1 MNTERIP
8 NSCPKCGA
16 PIPPDAPEGLCP
28 GCLLAGA
35 ANGTDAGRKHS
46 PPTSLP
52 SIKSVAAAFPQ
63 LEILEIIGFG
73 GMGVV
78 YKARQPQLDRRVALK
93 VLPQTL
99 ASDPAFAERFQREA
113 RFLARLN
120 HPNIVTVYDFG
131 QSSDYCY
138 LLLEYVD
145 GVNLR
150 QAMQAGRFA
159 AREALA
165 IVPKI
170 CEALQ
175 FAHEKGVLHRD
186 IKPENILLD
195 SQGRVKLADFGI
207 AKLMVEPGDRPSDV
221 TLTQSGSR
229 LGTAHYMAPEQVE
242 HPGDVDHRA
251 DIYSLGVIFYEL
263 LTGELPL
270 GRFAAPSEKSDTDA
284 RVDAIVFRALAK
296 EREFRQQSV
305 SEVKT
310 QIEGLADQPTSA
322 RNSTASVNPSTPSAP
337 GIHPDVR
344 RPNPWP
350 NRLFWLVLAL
360 VLLPA
365 SLLVSG
371 LAFPVLARKGLDLF
385 GLLLAVLIPM
395 GTVVLLLLGLRKT
408 APRHNPNLPVS
419 PWNPWP
425 RRFFLTLVL
434 GLGIP
439 ALLLAVGIA
448 IPNVLRRRDAAMDAW
463 MKGQRN
469 WTEYLVLDHQVIAGQ
484 EEHMT
489 VRLTTVEPTDL
500 RLIWGQQRVTAPL
513 LESKKGMFSTDLR
526 VSWQVNSNG
535 LQFKG
540 LIGSDDLHSL
550 IVQSRM
556 PVNRYHRYEFQTNVL
571 TTQLWNR
578 RAALLWVD
586 GQPIQLELLS
596 RTTTHGDIGGLPQI
610 LLTNLAPVQLPLEL
624 SARYGIPNSSNSK
637 EARTAALRWHNA
649 WKHSEEVRARV
660 HEGVLPSSGPEM
672 AGALYDLYLAE
683 DEFRGLHL
691 DAAFDRLA
699 YAEEMMNIARNR
711 FSAGLMTRKELEEAE
726 NELIAAKEAIAVKEA
741 IGSAAGP
748 NGR

>member
-1 MNTERIP
+1 
-8 NSCPKCGA
+8 
-16 PIPPDAPEGLCP
+16 
-28 GCLLAGA
+28 
-35 ANGTDAGRKHS
+35 
-46 PPTSLP
+46 
-52 SIKSVAAAFPQ
+52 VAAAFPQ
-63 LEILEIIGFG
+63 LEIVEIIGFG

-78 YKARQPQLDRRVALK
+78 YKARQPQLDRWVALK

-120 HPNIVTVYDFG
+120 HPNIVAVYDFG
-131 QSSDYCY
+131 QSAGFCF

-150 QAMQAGRFA
+150 QAMQAGRFSS
-159 AREALA
+159 REALT

-207 AKLMVEPGDRPSDV
+207 AKLMVEPGDRPADV

-242 HPGDVDHRA
+242 HPSDVDHRA

-310 QIEGLADQPTSA
+310 QVESLGEKQSPPITTDGVT
-322 RNSTASVNPSTPSAP
+322 NPSTPSVSGPKA
-337 GIHPDVR
+337 DAA

-350 NRLFWLVLAL
+350 NRLFWLLLSL
-360 VLLPA
+360 VLVPV
-365 SLLVSG
+365 SMLVSG
-371 LAFPVLARKGLDLF
+371 LLAPVVARYDLS
-385 GLLLAVLIPM
+385 LLGVLIAVLIPL
-395 GTVVLLLLGLRKT
+395 GTVALIVYGFRKT
-408 APRHNPNLPVS
+408 APKPDPTNPVVT
-419 PWNPWP
+419 WNPWP
-425 RRFFLTLVL
+425 RRIFYSLLL

-439 ALLLAVGIA
+439 PLLLAVGIA
-448 IPNVLRRRDAAMDAW
+448 IPGINRRRATAAEEARQTD
-463 MKGQRN
+463 QRN
-469 WTEYLVLDHQVIAGQ
+469 GWESQVLDHKVIAGQ
-484 EEHMT
+484 EEHLT

-500 RLIWGQQRVTAPL
+500 RLIWGQQRITAPL
-513 LESKKGMFSTDLR
+513 LESKPGIYSTDLR
-526 VSWQVNSNG
+526 VSWQISSNQ

-540 LIGSDDLHSL
+540 VIGSDDGHGLN
-550 IVQSRM
+550 IQSRM
-556 PVNRYHRYEFQTNVL
+556 PLNPYSTDRFQIDVL
-571 TTQLWNR
+571 QTQLWNHR
-578 RAALLWVD
+578 GALLWVD
-586 GQPIQLELLS
+586 GQPVQLELLS
-596 RTTTHGDIGGLPQI
+596 RTTTNGDIGGLPQI
-610 LLTNLAPVQLPLEL
+610 LLTNLASVQLTVEL
-624 SARYGIPNSSNSK
+624 RARYGIPYVPNT
-637 EARTAALRWHNA
+637 EAARTAALRWHNA
-649 WKHSEEVRARV
+649 WKHSEEVRAQARV
-660 HEGVLPSSGPEM
+660 GVLSTSGPEM
-672 AGALYDLYLAE
+672 AGALYRLYLAE
-683 DEFRGLHL
+683 DEFRGLPL

-699 YAEEMMNIARNR
+699 YAEEMMNMVEIR
-711 FSAGLMTRKELEEAE
+711 FSAGQATRKELEEAE
-726 NELIAAKEAIAVKEA
+726 NELAAAKAAF
-741 IGSAAGP
+741 GSATGP
-748 NGR
+748 NGQ

>member
-16 PIPPDAPEGLCP
+16 AIPPDAPEGLCP

-35 ANGTDAGRKHS
+35 ANGTDAGRKLG
-46 PPTSLP
+46 PMTSLP
-52 SIKSVAAAFPQ
+52 SIESVAAAFPQ
-63 LEILEIIGFG
+63 LEIIEIIGFG

-78 YKARQPQLDRRVALK
+78 YKARQPQLDRWVALK

-113 RFLARLN
+113 KFLARLN
-120 HPNIVTVYDFG
+120 HPNIVAVYDFG
-131 QSSDYCY
+131 QSAGYCF

-150 QAMQAGRFA
+150 QAMQAGRFSS
-159 AREALA
+159 REALA

-207 AKLMVEPGDRPSDV
+207 AKLMVEPGDRPADV

-242 HPGDVDHRA
+242 HPSDVDHRA

-310 QIEGLADQPTSA
+310 QVESLGERQSPPIATDGVT
-322 RNSTASVNPSTPSAP
+322 NPSTSSVSGPKA
-337 GIHPDVR
+337 DAA

-350 NRLFWLVLAL
+350 NRLFWL
-360 VLLPA
+360 LLSLLLIPA
-365 SLLVSG
+365 SMFVSG
-371 LAFPVLARKGLDLF
+371 VVAPAVARGGRDLLGVLI
-385 GLLLAVLIPM
+385 AVLIPL
-395 GTVVLLLLGLRKT
+395 GTVALLVFGYRKMAT
-408 APRHNPNLPVS
+408 RTSPTHPVS
-419 PWNPWP
+419 PWSPWP
-425 RRFFLTLVL
+425 RRIFYTLLIGLVVPVL
-434 GLGIP
+434 F
-439 ALLLAVGIA
+439 LAVGIV
-448 IPNVLRRRDAAMDAW
+448 IPVIFRRRDT
-463 MKGQRN
+463 
-469 WTEYLVLDHQVIAGQ
+469 TEYGQAINQGNWWESQVLEHKVMTGQ
-484 EEHMT
+484 EENMT

-500 RLIWGQQRVTAPL
+500 RLIWGQQRITAPL
-513 LESKKGMFSTDLR
+513 LELKPGIYSTDLR
-526 VSWQVNSNG
+526 VSWQISSNQ

-540 LIGSDDLHSL
+540 VIGSDDAHGLN
-550 IVQSRM
+550 IQSRM
-556 PVNRYHRYEFQTNVL
+556 PLNPYSTDRFQIDVL
-571 TTQLWNR
+571 KAQLWNHR
-578 RAALLWVD
+578 GALLWVD

-596 RTTTHGDIGGLPQI
+596 RTTTNGDIGGLPQI
-610 LLTNLAPVQLPLEL
+610 LLTNLASIQLPVEIR
-624 SARYGIPNSSNSK
+624 ARYAIPNVPNS
-637 EARTAALRWHNA
+637 EVAWAAALRWHNA
-649 WKHSEEVRARV
+649 WKHSEEVRAQARV
-660 HEGVLPSSGPEM
+660 GVLPTSGPEM
-672 AGALYDLYLAE
+672 AGALYGLYLAE
-683 DEFRGLHL
+683 DEFRGLPL

-699 YAEEMMNIARNR
+699 YAEEMMNIAEIR
-711 FSAGLMTRKELEEAE
+711 FSAGQATRKELEAAE
-726 NELIAAKEAIAVKEA
+726 NELAAAKAAFA
-741 IGSAAGP
+741 YAAGP
-748 NGR
+748 NSK